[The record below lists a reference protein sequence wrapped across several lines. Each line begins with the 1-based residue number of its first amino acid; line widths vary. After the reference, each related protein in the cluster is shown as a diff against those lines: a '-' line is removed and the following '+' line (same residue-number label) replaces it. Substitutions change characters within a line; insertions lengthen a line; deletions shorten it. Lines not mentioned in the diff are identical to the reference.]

1 VVGSDRAVAAMR
13 LARRVV
19 RRARRRLVALA
30 RFREW
35 DEGAL
40 LMVFGVGIGAVVG
53 LGVVAFYKLVDLAY
67 VAFVELPTDRLD
79 ILGRA
84 AYRPLLTALG
94 LWSAWAIVRRL
105 RLPDGQNVADVQR
118 AVAKEGGEIRF
129 RPVAGR
135 TLAAAA
141 TLGSGGSAGSEG
153 PVAVLGSAL
162 GSTLGRLF
170 RVETRHRKILVGCG
184 AAAGISGAF
193 GAPFAGAF
201 FALEEVLGTFSTGAF
216 SPVVVASVVG
226 ALTARAFLGDA
237 PVVLVPEY
245 GPIPPLVVLLLY
257 PLLGI
262 ACGAMSALYTRFYF
276 RLQDLAATLRG
287 PAWLRPVLAGLVV
300 GALALSATSLLSGD
314 GHLRIPMGELAA
326 LSWWVLLGLA
336 LAKVVMTGVTLAGG
350 GSGGV
355 FTPTLFIGAAFGTGL
370 GALVGDL
377 LPDAGT
383 SAVRWGLVGMAG
395 LVAGATRAP
404 ITAIFMVFEITD
416 DYGLV
421 LPLMLVSVL
430 AYATSRACAPYG
442 LYDGWLARRG
452 EHLAHGADR
461 ALMERIHV
469 REAMDPTATTVAPE
483 TTLPGLV
490 EATGTARL
498 LVLPVVDADGTLV
511 GVIRQPDLRA
521 ALLDRGELAAVL
533 VAADLAEPVETA
545 PPTASLR
552 DALRAMNARALDA
565 LPVVEPRTG
574 RYLGMLGRGDLLAA
588 YERGLLQEV

>member
-1 VVGSDRAVAAMR
+1 MVGTERARAGVR

-19 RRARRRLVALA
+19 RRVRRRLVALA
-30 RFREW
+30 RFQEW

-40 LMVFGVGIGAVVG
+40 LMVFGLGIGAVVG
-53 LGVVAFYKLVDLAY
+53 LGVVGFYKLVDLAY
-67 VAFVELPTDRLD
+67 VAFAELPARRLD
-79 ILGRA
+79 VLGQA

-94 LWSAWAIVRRL
+94 LWTAWAIVRRL

-118 AVAKEGGEIRF
+118 AIAKEGGEIRF

-135 TLAAAA
+135 TLAAAV

-162 GSTLGRLF
+162 GSTLGKLF

-245 GPIPPLVVLLLY
+245 GDVSPLVVLLLY
-257 PLLGI
+257 PVLGI
-262 ACGAMSALYTRFYF
+262 ACGAMSAFYTRSYF
-276 RLQDLAATLRG
+276 RMQDLAERLRG
-287 PAWLRPVLAGLVV
+287 PAWARPVLAGLVV
-300 GALALSATSLLSGD
+300 GALALSATLVSGH

-326 LSWWVLLGLA
+326 LSWYVLLGLA
-336 LAKVVMTGVTLAGG
+336 LAKVLMTAVTLAGG

-355 FTPTLFIGAAFGTGL
+355 FTPTLFVGAAFGAGL
-370 GALVGDL
+370 GALVGVL

-383 SAVRWGLVGMAG
+383 SPVRWGLVGMAG

-430 AYATSRACAPYG
+430 AYATARSLAPHG

-461 ALMERIHV
+461 ALMERILV
-469 REAMDPTATTVAPE
+469 REAMDRGATTVAPE
-483 TTLPGLV
+483 TSLAGLV
-490 EATGTARL
+490 EATAAARL
-498 LVLPVVDADGTLV
+498 LVLPVVDEDGALH
-511 GVIRQPDLRA
+511 GVIRQPDLRT
-521 ALLDRGELAAVL
+521 ALLDRGDLAAVL

-545 PPTASLR
+545 SPDASLR

-565 LPVVEPRTG
+565 LPVVDPRTA
-574 RYLGMLGRGDLLAA
+574 RYLGMLSRGDLLAA

>member
-1 VVGSDRAVAAMR
+1 MVAAGRARAAVR
-13 LARRVV
+13 LARRAA

-40 LMVFGVGIGAVVG
+40 LMVFGLGIGAVVG

-67 VAFVELPTDRLD
+67 VAFAELPARRLGL
-79 ILGRA
+79 LGQA

-94 LWSAWAIVRRL
+94 LWTAWAIVRRL
-105 RLPDGQNVADVQR
+105 RIPDGQNVADVQR
-118 AVAKEGGEIRF
+118 AVAKAGGDIRL

-135 TLAAAA
+135 TLAAAV
-141 TLGSGGSAGSEG
+141 TLGAGGSAGSEG
-153 PVAVLGSAL
+153 PVAVLGSSL
-162 GSTLGRLF
+162 GSSLGRLF
-170 RVETRHRKILVGCG
+170 RVEPRHRKILVGCG

-237 PVVLVPEY
+237 PVVLVPAY
-245 GPIPPLVVLLLY
+245 GAVPPLVVLLLY
-257 PLLGI
+257 PLLGV
-262 ACGAMSALYTRFYF
+262 ACGAMSALYTRSYF
-276 RLQDLAATLRG
+276 RLHDLAGRLRG
-287 PAWLRPVLAGLVV
+287 PDWLRPIGAGLLV
-300 GALALSATSLLSGD
+300 GALALSASTLLSGD

-336 LAKVVMTGVTLAGG
+336 LAKVAMTGVTLAGG

-355 FTPTLFIGAAFGTGL
+355 FTPTLFIGAAFGAGL
-370 GALVGDL
+370 GALVGEV

-383 SAVRWGLVGMAG
+383 SPVRWGLVGMAG

-430 AYATSRACAPYG
+430 AYATARRLAPHG

-469 REAMDPTATTVAPE
+469 REAMDVHAAAVAPE
-483 TTLPGLV
+483 TTLAGLV
-490 EATGTARL
+490 EATATARL
-498 LVLPVVDADGTLV
+498 LVLPVVDEDGQLV
-511 GVIRQPDLRA
+511 GIIRQPDLRA

-545 PPTASLR
+545 RPDASLR
-552 DALRAMNARALDA
+552 EALRAMNARALDA
-565 LPVVEPRTG
+565 LPVVDPRTG
-574 RYLGMLGRGDLLAA
+574 RYLAMLSRADLLAA